1 MSPTQFSLL
10 AVLILAG
17 CMPQGGASRVLEL
30 SDRFLDIRKDGQWL
44 VKFYAPWC
52 AHCKRLEPIWNHV
65 AQSLHNT
72 NIRVGKVDCT
82 RFTAMA
88 TEFKVS
94 GFPTIMFMKGSELFT
109 FRGDRTKQDIVD
121 FALRVSGPPVQRIT
135 RPESISNLR
144 KAISLFFVYIGPY
157 EGILWE
163 AYLSIAEAFQP
174 NAYFYGVAAET
185 ARDHIDFNRVP
196 AVLVY
201 KDNMHFFFQEP
212 PAKDESP
219 EERLQAVNESLTHWI
234 NAERF
239 HTFLKVTRGNIHQ
252 TLASNKNLVLAVVE
266 ENKLED
272 IPAHMIDFRDMIES
286 VIRENKDKYH
296 RHFQFGWTG
305 SPELANSVA
314 MSVLPLP
321 SLIVINSTTNH
332 HHLPAEHLLG
342 AVGLEPETIIH
353 FLDTILDESAP
364 VYGGNSFFVRFYR
377 AYFEGKTALADMW
390 MGNPVLTSVLFGLPL
405 GFLSL
410 ICYSICCAD
419 IMDAEEEEEEQD
431 HEKKE

>member
-1 MSPTQFSLL
+1 MTRSLHLLSLL
-10 AVLILAG
+10 FIFGLQH
-17 CMPQGGASRVLEL
+17 QGGASRVLEL

-65 AQSLHNT
+65 AQTLHNT

-82 RFTAMA
+82 RFTAVA
-88 TEFKVS
+88 TELKIS
-94 GFPTIMFMKGSELFT
+94 GFPTIMFMKGEEVFT

-135 RPESISNLR
+135 RPESIANLR

-157 EGILWE
+157 EGVLWE
-163 AYLSIAEAFQP
+163 TYASIAETFQP
-174 NAYFYGVAAET
+174 HGYFYGVAPET
-185 ARDHIDFNRVP
+185 AREHIDFKKVP

-201 KDNMHFFFQEP
+201 KDTMHFYYEEP
-212 PAKDESP
+212 PSKGETE
-219 EERLQAVNESLTHWI
+219 EERLQIVNASLHHWV

-239 HTFLKVTRGNIHQ
+239 HTFPKITRGNIHQ

-272 IPAHMIDFRDMIES
+272 VPAHMIEFRDMIES
-286 VIRENKDKYH
+286 VIRENKDRYH
-296 RHFQFGWTG
+296 NHFQFGWTG
-305 SPELANSVA
+305 SPDLANSVA
-314 MSVLPLP
+314 MTVLPLP
-321 SLIVINSTTNH
+321 SLIVINATTNH
-332 HHLPAEHLLG
+332 HHLPTDQLLG
-342 AVGLEPETIIH
+342 PTGLTPETIIH

-364 VYGGNSFFVRFYR
+364 VYGGNSFFVKLYR
-377 AYFEGKTALADMW
+377 AFFEGKTALYDMW

-419 IMDAEEEEEEQD
+419 IMDADEEEEEPD